1 MIPRCEVCG
10 YPKNAL
16 ALIDCACPK
25 PEAPTCDCGYYQR
38 TGSTHNFNCATLKP
52 TPEAPPR
59 EFTLLC
65 ENGNGWWKV
74 VEYPNGFHPK
84 GEKFKVIEYGAFEK
98 LQGEFIAE
106 SVRLYGAQ
114 TALDAKERELAEAN
128 ESLARTRATL
138 ERSTSTLQQIT
149 DELTQTRAELA
160 EARS

>member
-84 GEKFKVIEYGAFEK
+84 GEKFKVIEYAAFETED
-98 LQGEFIAE
+98 EFSRFRYTRRE
-106 SVRLYGAQ
+106 LMVMK
-114 TALDAKERELAEAN
+114 TALIELDSMG
-128 ESLARTRATL
+128 ESK
-138 ERSTSTLQQIT
+138 
-149 DELTQTRAELA
+149 
-160 EARS
+160 